1 MKFDELEKRMRV
13 FETAHDH
20 CVLPGLFMVAR
31 IDGRNFT
38 RPTREIHHF
47 NAPFDERMRAYMV
60 ETTRHLL
67 QYGFRIMYGYTQS
80 DEISLI
86 FHPSDETFGRKLRK
100 LNSILAGEASAKF
113 SVLLGDVAAFDCRIS
128 QLPQIG
134 DVADYFRGR
143 SEDAH
148 RNALNGH
155 CYWMLRQQRKTVESA
170 ITYLAGLS
178 VAEKNELLFRQ
189 GVNFN
194 ELPNWQK
201 RGIGVVW
208 ETYDKAATNRLTGE
222 AVVAFRQRVQ
232 VEFDSRM
239 KDEYSAW
246 IRELIDRELAASAS
260 DRVFDRVI
268 ATQ

>member
-1 MKFDELEKRMRV
+1 MKFDELEERMRI

-20 CVLPGLFMVAR
+20 RVLPGLFMVAR

-38 RPTREIHHF
+38 RLTREIHHF
-47 NAPFDERMRAYMV
+47 DAPFDERMRDYMV
-60 ETTRHLL
+60 ETTRYLL
-67 QYGFRIMYGYTQS
+67 QCGFRIMYGYTQS
-80 DEISLI
+80 DEISLL

-134 DVADYFRGR
+134 DVVDYFRWR

-155 CYWMLRQQRKTVESA
+155 CYWMLRQQGKSVEA
-170 ITYLAGLS
+170 ATTHLAGLS
-178 VAEKNELLFRQ
+178 VAEKNELLFRH
-189 GVNFN
+189 GINFN

-201 RGIGVVW
+201 RGIGVLW
-208 ETYDKAATNRLTGE
+208 EAYEKAATNPLTGE
-222 AVVAFRQRVQ
+222 AMVAVRRRIR
-232 VEFDSRM
+232 VEFNLPM

-246 IRELIDRELAASAS
+246 IRELIDRELAASA
-260 DRVFDRVI
+260 
-268 ATQ
+268 